1 MDFYTVVSIASYA
14 LTSNWPLSQTS
25 VRWIIPD
32 ATIKQLSTHPLSQ
45 DCFPLGYG
53 HYPSASCHQMERS
66 SPVDHLIIYCHQ
78 GSGWLQTNQ
87 QSVSVVAGDVLLLPR
102 SIPHA
107 YGADKGNPWS
117 IFWVHFEG
125 KKSDV
130 FMDYLQTTLHSA
142 KPSPHHH
149 YCKPCGLSSYLLAQ
163 FDQLLSVQDSGQQ
176 WQRYIYSTKLLQQLL
191 SYLPI
196 LQSKPKSP
204 TGINLTTLQLY
215 MERNI
220 HRGLTL
226 KALAQQANL
235 SPSHFS
241 RQFKALT
248 GYAPLHY
255 FNQLKIQ
262 RACYLLD
269 VSDKPIAAVAQHVGF
284 NDVYY
289 FSRLFKQHTGIAPS
303 QYRQLQRQSLQQEQ
317 TMPVHRP
324 SVPSV

>member
-1 MDFYTVVSIASYA
+1 MSIVSYA
-14 LTSNWPLSQTS
+14 LTSNWPLNQTS
-25 VRWIIPD
+25 IRWIIPD
-32 ATIKQLSTHPLSQ
+32 AIIKQLSTHPLSE

-53 HYPSASCHQMERS
+53 YYPSASCHQMERA
-66 SPVDHLIIYCHQ
+66 SPVDHLLIYCHQ
-78 GSGWLQTNQ
+78 GCGWLSINRHIVQVRT
-87 QSVSVVAGDVLLLPR
+87 GDVLLLPR

-107 YGADKGNPWS
+107 YGADKKNPWS

-130 FMDYLQTTLHSA
+130 FMDYLQSTLISTHSTF
-142 KPSPHHH
+142 HQ

-163 FDQLLSVQDSGQQ
+163 FDQLLSIQDSGQQ
-176 WQRYIYSTKLLQQLL
+176 WQRYIYGTKLLQQLL
-191 SYLPI
+191 TYLPI
-196 LQSKPKSP
+196 LLAKPNSS
-204 TGINLTTLQLY
+204 TGFNLATLQLY
-215 MERNI
+215 MESKI
-220 HRGLTL
+220 HQGLTL
-226 KALAQQANL
+226 RELAQQANL

-289 FSRLFKQHTGIAPS
+289 FSRLFKKLTGIAPS
-303 QYRQLQRQSLQQEQ
+303 QYRHLQRQSLQQEQ
-317 TMPVHRP
+317 TKPERKP
-324 SVPSV
+324 SVPYE